1 MHLLV
6 YVDDILI
13 SGSDLQ
19 LIEEL
24 KGVLKSHFHLKDLG
38 HLRYFLGL
46 EVVRDANGIMLNQ
59 RKYALELI
67 TESGLTYVGSVPG
80 RMMQNL
86 KLTTRDY
93 DKRFDINLDE
103 RLVDDVEQY
112 KHIVGRLLYLT
123 MT

>member
-112 KHIVGRLLYLT
+112 KRIVGRLLYLT